1 MNKKLEPPESAQTL
15 DGQKDYREALNT
27 VLRLATREI
36 CIFDYNLEG
45 AGYDTAQRYELLR
58 AFFLSSRAATA
69 RIVVHDP
76 SHLIRYGARLQ
87 NLLRQFSAS
96 FFIHQTNEEAQGV
109 YDPFVVVDTRH
120 YVRRFHYESPQGVL
134 GMNDSATGELLKRRF
149 EEIWGASIPTITATT
164 LGL

>member
-1 MNKKLEPPESAQTL
+1 MNEKLGSPESPQPL
-15 DGQKDYREALNT
+15 SGQNDFREAIDT
-27 VLRLATREI
+27 VLRLATRDV
-36 CIFDYNLEG
+36 CIFDYNLDG

-58 AFFLSSRAATA
+58 TFFLSSRAATV

-76 SHLIRYGARLQ
+76 SRLIRYGARLQ
-87 NLLRQFSAS
+87 NLLRQFSAN

-109 YDPFVVVDTRH
+109 YDPFMVVDTKH

-134 GMNDSATGELLKRRF
+134 ELHDAATGELLKRRF
-149 EEIWGASIPTITATT
+149 EEIWGASIPAITATT

>member
-1 MNKKLEPPESAQTL
+1 MNEKLGSPGSPQPLS
-15 DGQKDYREALNT
+15 GQNDFREAIDT
-27 VLRLATREI
+27 VLRLATRDI
-36 CIFDYNLEG
+36 CIFDYNLGG

-58 AFFLSSRAATA
+58 TFFLCSRTATA

-76 SHLIRYGARLQ
+76 SHLIRHGARLQ
-87 NLLRQFSAS
+87 NLLHQFSVN

-109 YDPFVVVDTRH
+109 YDPFMVVDTRH
-120 YVRRFHYESPQGVL
+120 YVRRFHYESPKGVL
-134 GMNDSATGELLKRRF
+134 GMNDAAMSELLKRRF